1 MSSTLTVTNLTAT
14 NLTDGGGTTST
25 FANVASGTA
34 KAWANLNGSSFGLR
48 DDFNISTAVDNGTGD
63 YTLNFS
69 NALANTNYSAV
80 VTSDDSGSSRAFA
93 QSKTYATS
101 SFVATIKRGDTGATV
116 DKDIVSAA
124 VHGDLA

>member
-1 MSSTLTVTNLTAT
+1 M
-14 NLTDGGGTTST
+14 
-25 FANVASGTA
+25 
-34 KAWANLNGSSFGLR
+34 R

-101 SFVATIKRGDTGATV
+101 SFVATMKRGDTGATV
-116 DKDIVSAA
+116 DKDIVIAA

>member
-1 MSSTLTVTNLTAT
+1 MSTVFVDTIKNQA
-14 NLTDGGGTTST
+14 GTTSL
-25 FANVASGTA
+25 AADKLPDMLSGSA

-48 DDFNISTAVDNGTGD
+48 DDFNISTAVDNGTGN

-69 NALANTNYSAV
+69 NAFANTNYSAV

-101 SFVATIKRGDTGATV
+101 SFVATMKRGDTGATV
-116 DKDIVSAA
+116 DKDIVIAA